1 MIHTLTPTP
10 HLDALLDL
18 ALAEDIGCGDATG
31 AALIPA
37 DATATFEIQARQDLI
52 FCGAPVA
59 DRLLWR
65 YGPGAPTSTWDAKDG
80 DRVTRGTV
88 LGTLTGNVQ
97 TLLIIE
103 RPLLNLLQR
112 MSGVAT
118 LSRQYVDA
126 IAGTGAK
133 VIDTRKTLPGWR
145 MLDKYATRVGGAG
158 NHRAALDGGILIKD
172 NHLKAAGGITAA
184 VRKAR
189 ANAPHS
195 LRIELEVETLDGLD
209 EAVAAGA
216 DVVLIDNFTPAQART
231 AVERHGKHAIIE
243 ASGGITL
250 DTIRAFAEAGVHL
263 IAVGALTHSAVAVD
277 IAAEVAAD

>member
-1 MIHTLTPTP
+1 MLTPTP

-52 FCGAPVA
+52 FCGAPAA

-65 YGPGAPTSTWDAKDG
+65 FGPGAPTSTWHVEEGA
-80 DRVTRGTV
+80 RVKRGTV
-88 LGTLTGNVQ
+88 LGHLTGNTQ

-118 LSRQYVDA
+118 LTRRYVDA
-126 IAGTGAK
+126 VAGTSAK

-145 MLDKYATRVGGAG
+145 MLDKYATRMGGAG

-172 NHLKAAGGITAA
+172 NHLQAAGGITAA
-184 VRKAR
+184 LNKAR
-189 ANAPHS
+189 AHAPHS
-195 LRIELEVETLDGLD
+195 LRLEIEVEDLAGLD

-216 DVVLIDNFTPAQART
+216 DVVLIDNFTPEQARI
-231 AVERHGKHAIIE
+231 AVERHGKNAIIE

-250 DTIRAFAEAGVHL
+250 DTIRAFAETGVHL

-277 IAAEVAAD
+277 IAAEVAPT